1 VGVYVWFVFGR
12 RVTSCKQFVAYLRDK
27 APGRIGSIS
36 IHIYLYIYLGL
47 ISRCFGGCL
56 RLYVP
61 LFFFGRRVTS
71 YKQFVACLRD
81 KAPRRIGSI
90 SISINIYIDLR
101 LTSRRLLWEST
112 CVCLFLFL
120 AGASPLTS
128 SLWHIATRPSTDRI
142 YYKYTH
148 IYIYISTL
156 GLSRCFGVC
165 LRVYFPFVFLQARHL
180 LQAVCGTSRQGPQQI
195 GSTISTHISIYIYIH
210 FGFITLFLV
219 CVYVCI
225 SFLFFCR
232 RVTSYKQFVAYL
244 RDKAPGR
251 IGVATLPFEGGK

>member
-180 LQAVCGTSRQGPQQI
+180 LQAVCGVPSRQGSRKDRRRNTALRRWEVVVESEQAAVAAA
-195 GSTISTHISIYIYIH
+195 TAE
-210 FGFITLFLV
+210 LV
-219 CVYVCI
+219 VV
-225 SFLFFCR
+225 
-232 RVTSYKQFVAYL
+232 VA
-244 RDKAPGR
+244 A
-251 IGVATLPFEGGK
+251 AAAWA